1 MVSRRNYISIAIM
14 ILILIFM
21 FQFTGVMKGTLNE
34 YGVNEYVE
42 STKNSSIKE
51 ANIYKPSGND
61 IGTLA
66 SEGKEYVI
74 YIGASNYECGRVV
87 SWWCTYNKR
96 GFVSYSSLSKCE
108 ISDVYKPEAVIIDGE
123 HITKSDINILYRFT
137 ERGIN
142 LIFTKMPNKLQ
153 IIQNQKLRDILGIKD
168 IVKDRVKIKGL
179 HLFSGF
185 LLGGE
190 AIYEAKDKEEEK
202 KKQDI
207 DLYTPWYIT
216 GEGTKTY
223 VMGTVEQE
231 EGLSEEEKIKNETL
245 PAIIWRN
252 SINKSE
258 VFCVNGDYLSDM
270 QGMGIMTAMMSEMK
284 GYELYPVVNAQN
296 FIVAGY
302 PCFADENYDV
312 INEKYSQSLR
322 AVLREIIWPAL
333 AALANESGDKLSLMM
348 TPQFDY
354 NDNNEPLAKDAVYYL
369 KLLKE
374 EYGEAGVSLD
384 CVSNTK
390 VGEKLKEDGYFW
402 KIGTGDY
409 IFQSYYTSDSKRL
422 AEFTNSEMLLN
433 KYASNIKTII
443 YGKKDSRDPIISYT
457 GNAERGIT
465 KQGITSDGIN
475 HTFTDDFMLKSLET
489 ALGYSNIVLDLRK
502 VAYPIDEGKLWEK
515 LSKDIT
521 STIATYW
528 KPFEGFDSTVASES
542 DLRIRRFLAL
552 DFKKTVSESGI
563 SFDIKGFEDSAW
575 FILKLSDREVTKING
590 GNFKEIEKDVYLI
603 EAKKKHVDIQWRA
616 KSENNLYFY

>member
-21 FQFTGVMKGTLNE
+21 FQFTGVMKETLNE

-42 STKNSSIKE
+42 STKNSIKE
-51 ANIYKPSGND
+51 AKIYKPSGND
-61 IGTLA
+61 IRTLE
-66 SEGKEYVI
+66 SEGKEYII
-74 YIGASNYECGRVV
+74 YIGAPNYGCGRVL
-87 SWWCTYNKR
+87 SWWCTYSKR
-96 GFVSYSSLSKCE
+96 GFVSYSSLSKCK
-108 ISDVYKPEAVIIDGE
+108 ISDVYRPEAVIIDGE

-142 LIFTKMPNKLQ
+142 LIFTNMPNKLQ
-153 IIQNQKLRDILGIKD
+153 IIQNQKLRNILGIKE
-168 IVKDRVKIKGL
+168 IVKDRVKINGI

-258 VFCVNGDYLSDM
+258 VFCINGDYLSDM
-270 QGMGIMTAMMSEMK
+270 QGMGIITAMMSEIK
-284 GYELYPVVNAQN
+284 GYELYPIVNAQN
-296 FIVAGY
+296 FIVANY
-302 PCFADENYDV
+302 PGFADENYD
-312 INEKYSQSLR
+312 IIYEKYSQSLR
-322 AVLREIIWPAL
+322 AVLREIIWPAI
-333 AALANESGDKLSLMM
+333 AALSNESGDKLSLMM

-354 NDNNEPLAKDAVYYL
+354 DDDNEPLVRDAVYYL

-384 CVSNTK
+384 CNSDTNVS
-390 VGEKLKEDGYFW
+390 EKLEEDSYFW
-402 KIGTGDY
+402 KTGIDDY
-409 IFQSYYTSDSKRL
+409 IFQAYYTDDAKRL
-422 AEFTNSEMLLN
+422 AEFTNSEILLN
-433 KYASNIKTII
+433 KYAPNIKTII
-443 YGKKDSRDPIISYT
+443 YGQQDGRNPIISYT
-457 GNAERGIT
+457 GSTERGIT
-465 KQGITSDGIN
+465 RQGITSDGIS

-489 ALGYSNIVLDLRK
+489 ALGYSNIVLDLDK
-502 VAYPIDEGKLWEK
+502 VAYPKSKEDLWEK

-542 DLRIRRFLAL
+542 DLRIRRFLSL

-563 SFDIKGFEDSAW
+563 SFDIKGFEDRAW
-575 FILKLSDREVTKING
+575 FILKSNDRKVTKVEG

-603 EAKKKHVDIQWRA
+603 EAEKEHVDVKWNA